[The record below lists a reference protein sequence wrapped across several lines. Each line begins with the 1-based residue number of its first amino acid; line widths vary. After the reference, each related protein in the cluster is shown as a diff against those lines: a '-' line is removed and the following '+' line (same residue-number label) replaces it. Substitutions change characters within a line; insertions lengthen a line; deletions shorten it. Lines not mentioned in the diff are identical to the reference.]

1 MLIHILSKNYNFEI
15 KNKFMIKRKLY
26 NTTQA
31 LLAITL
37 SLLVGSCNKEVENN
51 NEKLNIEDTNVFINN
66 DSQDLSKR
74 ITYYNEPINNE
85 NKDVAADDI
94 WFYVAEVASPI
105 FNGNVL
111 SATYIAIVDDK
122 AYVSYHKAGSVYAG
136 GVEVIDLANPAAPM
150 IISQE
155 LFEGVDINALE
166 VDYNGNN
173 TERNLWLAGSSFK
186 KGAILRQ
193 VSLFDGLLSQ
203 EITDVNLSNSL
214 NGDVI
219 TASANGIVQSADYIY
234 VTSGQSY
241 GGTFQLLTD
250 DLSVIANEAYTH
262 AKFPAVNGKQVGAK
276 QVSLVTGD
284 NSKLYVYDVGEDR
297 TATVFDIESIFHQN
311 VDNQY
316 IGKSVLCMEEDEDI
330 AYVSSG
336 QKGMIAYDINTGDQV
351 YTTPAEMLIKGNTN
365 GLAIDGGYIY
375 LANGSDGLYIAKFPD
390 GGAGE
395 IIPVQIWDMDEDHAS
410 ANFVQANENWVFVAK
425 GGGGFKI
432 LRKFK

>member
-1 MLIHILSKNYNFEI
+1 
-15 KNKFMIKRKLY
+15 MIKRKLLISA
-26 NTTQA
+26 QMF
-31 LLAITL
+31 LAIG
-37 SLLVGSCNKEVENN
+37 LLFLIGSCNKEVDRTKESI
-51 NEKLNIEDTNVFINN
+51 NIENTGVFINN
-66 DSQDLSKR
+66 NSQDLSKR
-74 ITYYNEPINNE
+74 ITYYNEPLNKDS
-85 NKDVAADDI
+85 KDVAADDV
-94 WFYVAEVASPI
+94 WFFVAEVASPI
-105 FNGNVL
+105 FNGDVL

-136 GVEVIDLANPAAPM
+136 GVEVIDLTNPAVPM

-166 VDYNGNN
+166 VDYNGNSN
-173 TERNLWLAGSSFK
+173 ERKLWLAGSSYK

-193 VSLFDGLLSQ
+193 VSLFNGLLSQ

-234 VTSGQSY
+234 VTSGQSH

-262 AKFPAVNGKQVGAK
+262 AKFPAVNGRQIGAK

-297 TATVFDIESIFHQN
+297 TSTVFNIESVSHQN
-311 VDNQY
+311 VNDPS
-316 IGKSVLCMEEDEDI
+316 IGKSVICMEEDEDI

-336 QKGMIAYDINTGDQV
+336 KNGMIAYDINTGQQV
-351 YTTPAEMLIKGNTN
+351 YTTPEEMLIKGNTN
-365 GLAIDGGYIY
+365 GLALDGGYIY
-375 LANGSDGLYIAKFPD
+375 LANGSDGLYIAKFPE

-395 IIPVQIWDMDEDHAS
+395 IIPVQVWDMDESHAS
-410 ANFVQANENWVFVAK
+410 ANFVQANENWIFVAK